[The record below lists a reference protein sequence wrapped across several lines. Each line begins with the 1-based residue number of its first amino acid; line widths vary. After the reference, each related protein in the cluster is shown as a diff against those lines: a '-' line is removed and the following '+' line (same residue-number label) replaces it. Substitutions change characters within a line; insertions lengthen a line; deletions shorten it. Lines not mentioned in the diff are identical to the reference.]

1 MKLSIK
7 TSVLH
12 HLTNAIAQTGTIAI
26 STFNNHKPLQTLLNN
41 KMIKK
46 AKKYGFSSVE
56 KYKEDKD
63 KRTETERQKFFTD
76 IQFVN
81 NIKNKVTKVYTV
93 TKTEEEVSIEINSE
107 YITDELD
114 WNFNL
119 INKFIPLMIETIFI
133 MEEQEGSE
141 KVLKEKWELN
151 TKDNIHTESKQLGV
165 VYSYNGWDFVYDEYN
180 TKSPL
185 LLKDGETT
193 VMVDDFN
200 ILNSSSHAVYNF
212 NGFRFKYVL
221 DNNKFSLSKYPES
234 LQQALRAIL
243 TDHYKIEM

>member
-1 MKLSIK
+1 MNNIL
-7 TSVLH
+7 
-12 HLTNAIAQTGTIAI
+12 IAI
-26 STFNNHKPLQTLLNN
+26 FYFYVNGWQDQQEQKESQKIEDKTQDKSSQEE
-41 KMIKK
+41 
-46 AKKYGFSSVE
+46 SSV
-56 KYKEDKD
+56 
-63 KRTETERQKFFTD
+63 
-76 IQFVN
+76 I
-81 NIKNKVTKVYTV
+81 
-93 TKTEEEVSIEINSE
+93 KTEEEVSIEINSE
-107 YITDELD
+107 YITDVLD
-114 WNFNL
+114 WNFDL

-141 KVLKEKWELN
+141 EVLKEKWELN

-234 LQQALRAIL
+234 LQQAIKAIL